1 MRAAGSTRM
10 SDGCG
15 LGGGGMV
22 GAAATSASVW
32 PGAIEQG
39 FGFTAHCA
47 SVLAARPSKR
57 LRSGD
62 VQLCCQARFH
72 VLPGQHRLHLMGRA
86 SSPRCLFCGH
96 DRDTGFHT
104 LLSCRRSPCPLPAHV
119 NPTLVSFARTLNL
132 MATLR
137 HNAAVHLIADA
148 FRKQSK
154 EGGSTLLVNAGK
166 APPPVEQLT
175 YVDDALL
182 PDRDTITV
190 RGRSSG
196 QDNTVPAYLLPDYPG
211 RPDLM
216 LLRGWCTPDRSSP
229 PTPNPADGQ
238 PPVLAPIEVCYAQD
252 DCVDFMFAAIE
263 RKWRKYQGLP
273 ELSAHHAP
281 AAPSRLL
288 GRDLLSELRARGWQV
303 LGQHADGRIG
313 VDGPYIITIALGAT
327 GQQLC
332 STRQVLLAMGF
343 SASAADQTMHSLAR
357 LSIRES
363 AKILRAKLRWQ
374 RTPTAPSPLSGS
386 PPASSS
392 TSGPTPVRASP
403 APVPSAPAAH
413 LPRRQRRPTARRP
426 AERTFLRLT
435 STAARLT
442 ARSLVTR
449 SAAPPLGPAPLP
461 RPPSSAPTTRRP
473 ALPAP
478 D

>member
-1 MRAAGSTRM
+1 MTG
-10 SDGCG
+10 
-15 LGGGGMV
+15 
-22 GAAATSASVW
+22 
-32 PGAIEQG
+32 I
-39 FGFTAHCA
+39 H
-47 SVLAARPSKR
+47 
-57 LRSGD
+57 
-62 VQLCCQARFH
+62 
-72 VLPGQHRLHLMGRA
+72 
-86 SSPRCLFCGH
+86 
-96 DRDTGFHT
+96 TGFHT
-104 LLSCRRSPCPLPAHV
+104 LLSCRSPCPLPAHV

-175 YVDDALL
+175 YVDALL

-216 LLRGWCTPDRSSP
+216 LIRGWCTPDRSSP

-363 AKILRAKLRWQ
+363 AKILRAKLRWLAAHTHCPLPALWLPSCLLFHFWPYPRPRLSRPCPERPS
-374 RTPTAPSPLSGS
+374 RTPPPPPPSPDS
-386 PPASSS
+386 PP
-392 TSGPTPVRASP
+392 PC
-403 APVPSAPAAH
+403 
-413 LPRRQRRPTARRP
+413 
-426 AERTFLRLT
+426 
-435 STAARLT
+435 
-442 ARSLVTR
+442 
-449 SAAPPLGPAPLP
+449 
-461 RPPSSAPTTRRP
+461 
-473 ALPAP
+473 
-478 D
+478 